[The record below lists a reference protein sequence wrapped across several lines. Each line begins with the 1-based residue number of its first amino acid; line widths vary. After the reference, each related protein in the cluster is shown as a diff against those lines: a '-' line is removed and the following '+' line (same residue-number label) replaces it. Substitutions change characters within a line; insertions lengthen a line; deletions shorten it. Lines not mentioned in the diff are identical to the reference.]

1 MSLGAGDGSAGGTG
15 SGDADLVARAVDGDQ
30 GALADVLRRVQD
42 PLYRL
47 ALRMTGRVPDAED
60 ATQEILIRVMTRLA
74 SFRGEASLVTWAYR
88 IGVNYLI
95 NARRALPQEMLT
107 IDVYR
112 QDLLDGLSAP
122 AYTAPDAE
130 LLAEE
135 VRLLCTQALLQCLD
149 RPARAAYIVG
159 DILRLPGEE
168 AAWILQVPAA
178 TYRKRLERARRQLR
192 TAVSGRCGL
201 LDPVAPCKCGKRIN
215 YAKALG
221 RIGPEGP
228 VLATHPVSPAA
239 SSGTVSSSTVSSGTV
254 SSGTVSPNTAAFA
267 DKLRTLRG
275 VGDLLRTHPSYAA
288 PPARTEALLALI
300 RSGSYQGLLPD
311 DEPT

>member
-1 MSLGAGDGSAGGTG
+1 MSLGAEPGGDATTG
-15 SGDADLVARAVDGDQ
+15 DATAGDADLVARAVGGDQ
-30 GALADVLRRVQD
+30 DALAEVLRRVQD

-74 SFRGEASLVTWAYR
+74 SFRGEAALVTWAYR
-88 IGVNYLI
+88 IGVNHLI
-95 NARRALPQEMLT
+95 NARRTLPQEMLT
-107 IDVYR
+107 IDAYR
-112 QDLLDGLSAP
+112 QGLLDGLSAP

-149 RPARAAYIVG
+149 RPSRAAYIVG
-159 DILRLPGEE
+159 DVLRLPGEE
-168 AAWILQVPAA
+168 AAWILAVPPP

-201 LDPVAPCKCGKRIN
+201 LDPTAPCKCGKRIN
-215 YAKALG
+215 YAKEQG
-221 RIGPEGP
+221 RIGPAGP
-228 VLATHPVSPAA
+228 VLATHPT
-239 SSGTVSSSTVSSGTV
+239 SSVGGSG
-254 SSGTVSPNTAAFA
+254 TAAFA
-267 DKLRTLRG
+267 DKLHKLRG
-275 VGDLLRTHPSYAA
+275 VGDLLRAHPAYAA
-288 PPARTEALLALI
+288 PEARTEALLALI

-311 DEPT
+311 EAPT

>member
-201 LDPVAPCKCGKRIN
+201 LDPAAPCKCGKRIN

-239 SSGTVSSSTVSSGTV
+239 SSGTVSSGTV

-275 VGDLLRTHPSYAA
+275 VGDLLRAHPSYVA

>member
-1 MSLGAGDGSAGGTG
+1 MSPGAGPGGEPTA
-15 SGDADLVARAVDGDQ
+15 GDAGLVARAVDGDQ

-60 ATQEILIRVMTRLA
+60 AAQEILIRVMTRLA

-95 NARRALPQEMLT
+95 NARRALPREMLT
-107 IDVYR
+107 VDVYR
-112 QDLLDGLSAP
+112 QDLLDGLAAP

-135 VRLLCTQALLQCLD
+135 VRLLCTQALLQCLE
-149 RPARAAYIVG
+149 RPSRAAYIVG

-168 AAWILQVPAA
+168 AAWILAVPAA
-178 TYRKRLERARRQLR
+178 TYRKRLERARLQLR

-201 LDPVAPCKCGKRIN
+201 LDPAAACMCGKRIN
-215 YAKALG
+215 HAKAQG
-221 RIGPEGP
+221 RIGPAGP
-228 VLATHPVSPAA
+228 VLATHPASPAA
-239 SSGTVSSSTVSSGTV
+239 SSGTA
-254 SSGTVSPNTAAFA
+254 SPGVAAFA
-267 DKLRTLRG
+267 GKLHTLRG
-275 VGDLLRTHPSYAA
+275 VGDLLRAHPDYTA